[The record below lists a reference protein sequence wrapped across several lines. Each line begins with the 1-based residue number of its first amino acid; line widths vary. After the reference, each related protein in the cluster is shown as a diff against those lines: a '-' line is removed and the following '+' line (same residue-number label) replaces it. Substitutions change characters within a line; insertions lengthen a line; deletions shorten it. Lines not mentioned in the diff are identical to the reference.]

1 VLSVTANA
9 QFRKYSNEFLNIGAG
24 ARGLAMGSAQVAS
37 VSDGTAGY
45 WNPAGL
51 VGVKDNPQI
60 NLMHAE
66 YFAGIGK
73 YDYVGVALPT
83 SNNKRTIGITALRF
97 AVDDIMNTLFLVE
110 PDGSLNYNNIQA
122 FSSADY
128 AFIFSF
134 AQKLKES
141 EKKNVHFGL
150 NAKVI
155 HRSVGK
161 FAKAWGFGL
170 DAGIQI
176 FQNKWKFGI
185 AARDITSTFNAWS
198 FTFTEREKEVLYL
211 TNNEIPVKSTE
222 LTAPRLVLGISRD
235 FKLGKKASLLAEA
248 NLDVTFDGQ
257 RNTLI
262 SADPVS
268 ADPKMG
274 LELNI
279 NNVFFLRG
287 GINNFQKALADGDT
301 LNQKR
306 VWIYQPSAG
315 AGFKIQNVT
324 IDYAFTNLANQSN
337 PLFTHVFSLRLN
349 MVNNKKEKGE

>member
-1 VLSVTANA
+1 
-9 QFRKYSNEFLNIGAG
+9 
-24 ARGLAMGSAQVAS
+24 M
-37 VSDGTAGY
+37 
-45 WNPAGL
+45 
-51 VGVKDNPQI
+51 
-60 NLMHAE
+60 
-66 YFAGIGK
+66 
-73 YDYVGVALPT
+73 
-83 SNNKRTIGITALRF
+83 
-97 AVDDIMNTLFLVE
+97 
-110 PDGSLNYNNIQA
+110 
-122 FSSADY
+122 
-128 AFIFSF
+128 
-134 AQKLKES
+134 
-141 EKKNVHFGL
+141 
-150 NAKVI
+150 
-155 HRSVGK
+155 
-161 FAKAWGFGL
+161 
-170 DAGIQI
+170 
-176 FQNKWKFGI
+176 
-185 AARDITSTFNAWS
+185 
-198 FTFTEREKEVLYL
+198 
-211 TNNEIPVKSTE
+211 KSTE

-262 SADPVS
+262 SGNPVS

-301 LNQKR
+301 LNQKK

-349 MVNNKKEKGE
+349 LVNSKKEKGE